1 VIALVGLAFE
11 ARIAAGPGVLVVC
24 RGRGMS
30 DLLRLA
36 IGAGCRSII
45 SFGVARG
52 LAPDLIPGDC
62 VVASAIIDYPAVR
75 PTDPLW
81 SRKLAEMIPDARH
94 GPIMGVNS
102 VVSDPA
108 DKRKLHASTRAVA
121 VDMESHLVARLA
133 DAHGLAFAAVRVI
146 IDPAHRVVPPAALL
160 AMAPGGSTDVSAM
173 LWEILVRPSQVSP
186 LMRLA
191 TDAIA
196 ARTAL
201 VRLRR
206 VLGASFSWERE
217 VPLGPRCHRA
227 EASPPR
233 DAQGTTRSRSI
244 YRRAI
249 QAASPSRGLSRSP
262 ISEFIFRRCRA
273 SAARPIR
280 PARAAGAAGSPILF
294 FVMAMAGAA
303 GRGGG
308 RRRRRR
314 RAMGSIS
321 TAPRL
326 HERMDY
332 LSR

>member
-1 VIALVGLAFE
+1 MASKFSWSWPAFSNVSPPQTGWRQGWRQGWREAWRDAWSSPDIDLDGRGAASVRSLPEPDNALELADLSQRSVIALVGLAFE

-24 RGRGMS
+24 RGHEMS

-45 SFGVARG
+45 SFGVGGG

-108 DKRKLHASTRAVA
+108 DKRKLHAFTRAVA

-146 IDPAHRVVPPAALL
+146 IDPAHRAVPPAALL
-160 AMAPGGSTDVSAM
+160 AMAPGGSTDVTAM
-173 LWEILVRPSQVSP
+173 LWEILARPSQVSP

-191 TDAIA
+191 ADAIA

-206 VLGASFSWERE
+206 VLGPSFSWE
-217 VPLGPRCHRA
+217 
-227 EASPPR
+227 
-233 DAQGTTRSRSI
+233 
-244 YRRAI
+244 
-249 QAASPSRGLSRSP
+249 
-262 ISEFIFRRCRA
+262 
-273 SAARPIR
+273 
-280 PARAAGAAGSPILF
+280 
-294 FVMAMAGAA
+294 
-303 GRGGG
+303 
-308 RRRRRR
+308 
-314 RAMGSIS
+314 
-321 TAPRL
+321 
-326 HERMDY
+326 
-332 LSR
+332 

>member
-1 VIALVGLAFE
+1 MANKFSWSWPSFNFSPPQAGWRQGWKQSWKDAWREAWSSPEIDVSVMPFSEAGNAFELADLSQRSVIALVGLAFE

-24 RGRGMS
+24 RGCETS

-36 IGAGCRSII
+36 VGAGCRSII
-45 SFGVARG
+45 SFGVAGG

-81 SRKLAEMIPDARH
+81 SRKLADMIPEARH

-102 VVSDPA
+102 VVSNPG
-108 DKRKLHASTRAVA
+108 DKRKLHAFTRAVA

-146 IDPAHRVVPPAALL
+146 VDPAHRAVPPAALL

-173 LWEILVRPSQVSP
+173 LWEILARPSQVSP

-191 TDAIA
+191 ADAIA

-206 VLGASFSWERE
+206 VLGPSFS
-217 VPLGPRCHRA
+217 
-227 EASPPR
+227 R
-233 DAQGTTRSRSI
+233 D
-244 YRRAI
+244 
-249 QAASPSRGLSRSP
+249 
-262 ISEFIFRRCRA
+262 
-273 SAARPIR
+273 
-280 PARAAGAAGSPILF
+280 
-294 FVMAMAGAA
+294 
-303 GRGGG
+303 
-308 RRRRRR
+308 
-314 RAMGSIS
+314 
-321 TAPRL
+321 
-326 HERMDY
+326 
-332 LSR
+332 